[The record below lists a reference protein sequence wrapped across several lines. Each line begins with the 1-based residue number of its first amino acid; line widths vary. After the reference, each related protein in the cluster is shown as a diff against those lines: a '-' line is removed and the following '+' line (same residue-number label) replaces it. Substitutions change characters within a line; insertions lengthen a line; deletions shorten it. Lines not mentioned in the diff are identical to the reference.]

1 MEKPRPRYASVEL
14 ANPPPPCP
22 RSLVGRPVQ
31 SCHIGPRCLQ
41 IWDFGRSEHKGIGPA
56 FTDGIRRRQTQ
67 RLRGEAANS
76 NLATGIH
83 SSRRFTCRI
92 AMMHSPLALWP
103 ASLRQRLPM
112 FGGSKAS
119 IRSPLHAVNAYNKNN
134 QILRYIIFML
144 DHIILCFFLYTILHS
159 ILSCCIS
166 EQSAHPCSACQAK
179 LVADHLG
186 LHVVEAVLANLVGE
200 VLRF

>member
-1 MEKPRPRYASVEL
+1 MEL

-56 FTDGIRRRQTQ
+56 FTDGIRRWQTQ

-83 SSRRFTCRI
+83 SLRRFTCRI
-92 AMMHSPLALWP
+92 AMMHSPLALLP

-134 QILRYIIFML
+134 QILCYIIFML
-144 DHIILCFFLYTILHS
+144 DHIILCFFYMLYCILFCKMLNQS
-159 ILSCCIS
+159 NQLILARPVRPSS
-166 EQSAHPCSACQAK
+166 LQTTWASTSSKPSLQTLLE
-179 LVADHLG
+179 
-186 LHVVEAVLANLVGE
+186 
-200 VLRF
+200 RF